1 MKPRPFLR
9 FAVLVAIIL
18 ESSLSATAEKS
29 DPIDPWELSRRYQF
43 NEAVDAFSSRV
54 RVSSSHRDSDA
65 LFGLAV
71 NLLNRQPKTAGNIE
85 RSRRILQE
93 IQYREATSDLGI
105 AARYFLGRIAQLH
118 LQKPDIHLAIK
129 HFRFLV
135 ENHPEHFW
143 GQVAAT
149 KYGFLRLY
157 RVMPKEERRA
167 LFIEL
172 ETLAEGLS
180 SLFLRSNFHF
190 MLGTAAVRFR
200 MLPERALDHFIQ
212 AEKLGLIKGRA
223 RTDGLLRIGELAR
236 KLGHW
241 EVAEK
246 YYRRYLDEFRRDP
259 PRDLVSDRLEEARR
273 MQELRKGTLNPPAPQ
288 HSVSPK

>member
-1 MKPRPFLR
+1 MIPGSFRG
-9 FAVLVAIIL
+9 AT
-18 ESSLSATAEKS
+18 SSTKLSMRSPPE
-29 DPIDPWELSRRYQF
+29 F
-43 NEAVDAFSSRV
+43 

-167 LFIEL
+167 LFIE
-172 ETLAEGLS
+172 AGNPRRGDS
-180 SLFLRSNFHF
+180 AHF
-190 MLGTAAVRFR
+190 SCAPISTSCWAPPQFAFACC
-200 MLPERALDHFIQ
+200 PSAPWTTFIQ
-212 AEKLGLIKGRA
+212 AEKLGLIKG
-223 RTDGLLRIGELAR
+223 
-236 KLGHW
+236 
-241 EVAEK
+241 
-246 YYRRYLDEFRRDP
+246 
-259 PRDLVSDRLEEARR
+259 PR
-273 MQELRKGTLNPPAPQ
+273 QN
-288 HSVSPK
+288 